1 MTNQTT
7 TDSSKPADPAE
18 PLARVD
24 AHDLLSPKLPYRMA
38 HRVDEATGNI
48 QLQQFV
54 NTATYRRDQLRKGTL
69 GETFG
74 DRADA
79 LRTLAGQIKQHTLDH
94 LDYYLEQFIDNAQKA
109 GAVIHFAKDAKQAN
123 DITTAI
129 AQAEGCKRCVK
140 SKSMV
145 TEETHLVPALEAIGC
160 ETVET
165 DLAEFI
171 LQLDHDAP
179 SHIVTP
185 LIHKNRQAVAK
196 AFVREI
202 GAEYTE
208 DPQELTQIARRYL
221 REKYRQADLGISGGN
236 FLVAETGSLVICTN
250 EGNARFCTSGPRVHV
265 AMVGMEKMIPRL
277 EHLSVLLKLLAR
289 SSTGQPLTCY
299 THTITGPRKT
309 GEQDGPESLHIILVD
324 NGRSEVL
331 AEETR
336 EMLRCIRCG
345 ACLNACP
352 VYRKIGGHAYG
363 SVYSGPIGAILTP
376 VLKGEANY
384 PDLPNASSLCGACY
398 EACPVKINIPRHLI
412 RLREQLVKQKVEKL
426 SDRLFMRIWAK
437 TAMYGATY
445 RLGGWLQ
452 SQTFRFQARIAG
464 TLEEGDPYASRGWLS
479 KLPGP
484 VHGWVS
490 QRDMPTP
497 PAKSF
502 RHWWRHRPE
511 GDDGR

>member
-1 MTNQTT
+1 MTQTT
-7 TDSSKPADPAE
+7 DPNISTTPPPAAPHGDPHE
-18 PLARVD
+18 
-24 AHDLLSPKLPYRMA
+24 LLSPKLPYRMA
-38 HRVDEATGNI
+38 HRVDQATGDI

-54 NTATYRRDQLRKGTL
+54 NTATYYRDQLRKGTL
-69 GETFG
+69 SETFG

-79 LRTLAGQIKQHTLDH
+79 LRSLAGQIKQHTLDH
-94 LDYYLEQFIDNAQKA
+94 LDHYLEQFVTNARSA
-109 GAVIHFAKDAKQAN
+109 GAVVHFARDGQQAN
-123 DITTAI
+123 DIAVAI
-129 AQAEGCKRCVK
+129 AQEQGCKRCVK

-145 TEETHLVPALEAIGC
+145 TEETHLVPALQAIGC

-208 DPQELTQIARRYL
+208 DPAKLTQIARRYL
-221 REKYRQADLGISGGN
+221 REKYRHADLGISGGN

-250 EGNARFCTSGPRVHV
+250 EGNARLCTSGPGVHI

-277 EHLSVLLKLLAR
+277 EHLGVLLKLLAR

-299 THTITGPRKT
+299 THIVTGPRRAD
-309 GEQDGPESLHIILVD
+309 EHDGPQHLHIILVD
-324 NGRSEVL
+324 NGRSEAL
-331 AEETR
+331 AAESR

-376 VLKGEANY
+376 VLKGAANY

-412 RLREQLVKQKVEKL
+412 RLREQLVKQKVEKF
-426 SDRLFMRIWAK
+426 SDRLFMRVWAK
-437 TAMYGATY
+437 TATRLSTY
-445 RLGGWLQ
+445 RLGGWMQ
-452 SQTFRFQARIAG
+452 ARMFRFQARVVG
-464 TLEEGDPYASRGWLS
+464 TLQGGDPYAARGWLK

-502 RHWWRHRPE
+502 RHWWRSHQGGQSRS
-511 GDDGR
+511 